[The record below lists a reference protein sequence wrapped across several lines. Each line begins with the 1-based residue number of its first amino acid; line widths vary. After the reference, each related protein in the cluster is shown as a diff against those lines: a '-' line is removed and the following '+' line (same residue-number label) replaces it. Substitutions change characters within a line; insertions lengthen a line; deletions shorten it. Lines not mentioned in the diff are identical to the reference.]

1 MKALITFI
9 VHLLI
14 VVTIYGQESVIQS
27 QSKDMYL
34 QRSKNQNTTGWVLL
48 ISGTAMAIGGGIA
61 FDKSYEKDFY
71 TAPDIY
77 GIIMLAGVV
86 ADLVSIPF
94 FIKAG
99 INKRKAASFSF
110 NMQNILPYHE
120 NSITASPVPSISVRI
135 KF

>member
-1 MKALITFI
+1 MKGLLTFI

-14 VVTIYGQESVIQS
+14 VVTVYGQESVILQPT
-27 QSKDMYL
+27 KDMHL
-34 QRSKNQNTTGWVLL
+34 QRSKNQNTTAWVLL

-61 FDKSYEKDFY
+61 FEKSYEKDFY

-77 GIIMLAGVV
+77 GIIMVAGVV

-99 INKRKAASFSF
+99 INKRKAASLSF
-110 NMQNILPYHE
+110 NMQNHSPYQL
-120 NSITASPVPSISVRI
+120 NSIASNPAPSISVRI